1 MSRMRHRLLL
11 HITYLLLL
19 SSFNGC
25 AQTKTATATKEDR
38 IYQSDSI
45 FSYTG
50 FIPGNFVQIEVDIL
64 DNVYLLTNGYQLK
77 KLNANGDSIAVFNDV
92 KRFGNPSYID
102 VSNPFKVL
110 VYYKNFSTAVI
121 LDRLLSQR
129 NTINFRKQDIFM
141 VKAITTSYD
150 NNIWLFDEQDFKLK
164 KINDDGAVLQ
174 ESSDMRVLVDSVPAP
189 IQIIDSDNFVYLYD
203 PAKGFYVFDYY
214 GALKNN
220 LPFKGWTSIST
231 SKKMLYGF
239 HEKIL
244 YSYNTETLQLKK
256 YPLSE
261 SFSGA
266 EGIRAMN
273 GKVYLLIKDG
283 VIVYTVK

>member
-1 MSRMRHRLLL
+1 MPKQVI
-11 HITYLLLL
+11 HIIFLFLL
-19 SSFNGC
+19 STSNGC
-25 AQTKTATATKEDR
+25 AQTKNATATKEDR

-45 FSYTG
+45 FSYKG
-50 FIPGNFVQIEVDIL
+50 FIPGNFVQMEVDIL

-141 VKAITTSYD
+141 VKAVTTSYD
-150 NNIWLFDEQDFKLK
+150 NNVWLFDEQDFKLK
-164 KINDDGAVLQ
+164 KINDDGTVLQ
-174 ESSDMRVLVDSVPAP
+174 ESSDMRVLVDSVPAVEKL
-189 IQIIDSDNFVYLYD
+189 IESENFVYLYD
-203 PAKGFYVFDYY
+203 PAKGFFVFDYY

-220 LPFKGWTSIST
+220 LPFKGWGSVSA
-231 SKKMLYGF
+231 SKKILYGF
-239 HEKIL
+239 QDKNL
-244 YSYNTETLQLKK
+244 YSYDTQTLDLKK

-261 SFSGA
+261 SFSKA

-273 GKVYLLIKDG
+273 GKVYILTKDG

>member
-1 MSRMRHRLLL
+1 MRPRQVL
-11 HITYLLLL
+11 HIVFILIFGSL
-19 SSFNGC
+19 NGC

-38 IYQSDSI
+38 IYQSDSL

-50 FIPGNFVQIEVDIL
+50 FIPGSYVQMEVDIL

-77 KLNANGDSIAVFNDV
+77 KFNANGDSIAVFNDV

-121 LDRLLSQR
+121 LDRLLAQR

-164 KINDDGAVLQ
+164 KINDDGKVLQ
-174 ESSDMRVLVDSVPAP
+174 ESSDMRVLVDTVPAP
-189 IQIIDSDNFVYLYD
+189 TQIIDSDNFVYLYD
-203 PAKGFYVFDYY
+203 PKKGFYVFDYY

-220 LPFKGWTSIST
+220 LPFKGWSSVSV
-231 SKKMLYGF
+231 SKKMVYGF
-239 HEKIL
+239 HEQNL
-244 YSYNTETLQLKK
+244 YTYDTQTLQLKK
-256 YPLSE
+256 YPLSGN
-261 SFSGA
+261 FAAA

-273 GKVYLLIKDG
+273 GKVYLLLKEGI
-283 VIVYTVK
+283 VIYTVK